1 MAKAV
6 ADTDSESNQGG
17 FTYDGSNITGFS
29 SMHDSGT
36 GGSPSLGNF
45 PLFPYASCKNDDPNG
60 CVFPKKSRKQAYKSD
75 SVKSSPGYFDI
86 ELVSGVRVEMT
97 ASHHTSLFRFHFP
110 SGEESGSPLILLDLS
125 DLSDTRQDNGSISI
139 DRSSGR
145 MTGSAKF
152 LPSFGSGSYTLHF
165 CADFSSS
172 GWLRDSGIFVNTRAS
187 NDVHDLTI
195 SRSINGYPLP
205 VRSYFG
211 HEILER
217 AAADYRVLTRVVVL
231 FVSNHLLMGLSMLA
245 LVLALLA
252 QSRHVLM

>member
-45 PLFPYASCKNDDPNG
+45 PLFPYASCKNDEPNG
-60 CVFPKKSRKQAYKSD
+60 CIFPKKSRKTPYKLN

-86 ELVSGVRVEMT
+86 ELESDVRVEMT
-97 ASHHTSLFRFHFP
+97 AAHHTSLFRFHFP
-110 SGEESGSPLILLDLS
+110 SGEKGSPLILLDLS
-125 DLSDTRQDNGSISI
+125 DLSDTRQDNGTISI
-139 DRSSGR
+139 DQSSGR

-152 LPSFGSGSYTLHF
+152 LPSFGSGSYNLHF
-165 CADFSSS
+165 CADFQSS

-205 VRSYFG
+205 VRHSSAKM
-211 HEILER
+211 LER
-217 AAADYRVLTRVVVL
+217 T
-231 FVSNHLLMGLSMLA
+231 
-245 LVLALLA
+245 
-252 QSRHVLM
+252 